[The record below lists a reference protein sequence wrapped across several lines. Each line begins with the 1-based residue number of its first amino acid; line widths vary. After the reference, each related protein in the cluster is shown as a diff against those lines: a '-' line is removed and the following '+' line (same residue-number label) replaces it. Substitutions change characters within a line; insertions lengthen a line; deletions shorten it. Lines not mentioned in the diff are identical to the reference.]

1 MVRAKGGDNACLYE
15 DKNTPTKLA
24 GEPPPTPLLSE
35 RAVDKVGEGLLK
47 WMIEVDKVG

>member
-1 MVRAKGGDNACLYE
+1 MPVF
-15 DKNTPTKLA
+15 TKIKTHLPNLQ
-24 GEPPPTPLLSE
+24 ESPPPTTTPLLSE

>member
-1 MVRAKGGDNACLYE
+1 MPVFTKIKTHLPNLQE
-15 DKNTPTKLA
+15 SPPTT
-24 GEPPPTPLLSE
+24 TPLLSE